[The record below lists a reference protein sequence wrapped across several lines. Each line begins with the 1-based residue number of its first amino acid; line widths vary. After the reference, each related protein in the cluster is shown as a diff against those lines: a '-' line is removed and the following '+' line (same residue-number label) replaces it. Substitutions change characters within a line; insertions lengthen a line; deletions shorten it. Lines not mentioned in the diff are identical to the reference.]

1 MSVNGIK
8 VLKTKLLLVRQKL
21 ILNLSICDKPTKSY
35 ENALFHISMVRNL
48 NILLITKRKISPIV
62 QLVVIKHI

>member
-21 ILNLSICDKPTKSY
+21 ILNLSVCDKPTKS
-35 ENALFHISMVRNL
+35 
-48 NILLITKRKISPIV
+48 
-62 QLVVIKHI
+62 